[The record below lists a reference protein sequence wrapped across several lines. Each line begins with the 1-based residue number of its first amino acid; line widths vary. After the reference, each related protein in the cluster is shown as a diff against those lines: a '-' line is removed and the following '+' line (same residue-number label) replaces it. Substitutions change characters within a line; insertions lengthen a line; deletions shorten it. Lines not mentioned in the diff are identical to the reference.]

1 VIFKQVTN
9 TRSELIS
16 DHRLTNYI
24 TNNILNTLMQK
35 ETDCIFGLRPIIEA
49 IKAGKQIDR
58 LLIRQGLQG
67 ALYQELMTE
76 VRDHG
81 ISYQIVPVERI
92 ELVTRKNHQGVLAW
106 LALIEF
112 QHITNLL
119 PGIYEKGE
127 DPLIIALDGVS
138 DVRNFGAIV
147 RSAECMGA
155 HSVIIPEKGSARI
168 TADAIKTSAGA
179 LHTFPVCR
187 EKSIVRAIEYLKE
200 SGLRIICAD
209 EKRGI
214 PAGNADLKGPAV
226 LIMGAED
233 KGISRELNELADVHV
248 RIPMTGQIGSLN
260 VSVASGILLYEITRQ
275 RNG

>member
-1 VIFKQVTN
+1 
-9 TRSELIS
+9 
-16 DHRLTNYI
+16 
-24 TNNILNTLMQK
+24 MQK

-58 LLIRQGLQG
+58 LLIKQGLQG
-67 ALYQELMTE
+67 SLYQELMTE
-76 VRDHG
+76 VKNFG
-81 ISYQIVPVERI
+81 ITYQIVPVERI

-112 QHITNLL
+112 QHISNIL
-119 PGIYEKGE
+119 PMVFEKGE

-147 RSAECMGA
+147 RSADCLGA
-155 HSVIIPEKGSARI
+155 HAVIIPEKGSARI

-187 EKSIVRAIEYLKE
+187 EKSIVRAIEYMKE
-200 SGLRIICAD
+200 SGLRVICAD
-209 EKRGI
+209 EKRGDF
-214 PAGNADLKGPAV
+214 AGKTDLSGPSV

-233 KGISRELNELADVHV
+233 KGISRELYELGDVHV
-248 RIPMTGQIGSLN
+248 KIPMSGKIGSLN
-260 VSVASGILLYEITRQ
+260 VSVASGILLYEIARQ
-275 RNG
+275 RNS